1 MKTKKFNLVYIFVYS
16 ILVIYAIIT
25 IIPFVWTILSSF
37 KSYSEIVGKEFTFFP
52 KVWTLGNYEY
62 LFSQEPLFLRWIFN
76 SIFIGVTV
84 TFLNIIFNTM
94 CGYAL
99 ARLDFKGKNILL
111 YIILLVLA
119 VPGQILM
126 IPTYIIL
133 YNLGWIDDYK
143 AMIIPSMV
151 NATYIFMMRQFFIN
165 FPKEVEEAASIDG
178 LNRFQILFYM
188 AFPIA
193 KPAIATQA
201 IFIFMSSWNDFMKP
215 LLYMTSRENFTLTV
229 GLKYFQTQY
238 YTYWNYVMAAAVVS
252 VIPILILYI
261 ILNKYFMDGMR
272 IGGDK

>member
-84 TFLNIIFNTM
+84 AFLNIIFNTM

-133 YNLGWIDDYK
+133 YNLGWIDNYK

-178 LNRFQILFYM
+178 LNRFQILFHM

>member
-76 SIFIGVTV
+76 SVFIGVTV

-165 FPKEVEEAASIDG
+165 FPKEV
-178 LNRFQILFYM
+178 
-188 AFPIA
+188 
-193 KPAIATQA
+193 
-201 IFIFMSSWNDFMKP
+201 
-215 LLYMTSRENFTLTV
+215 
-229 GLKYFQTQY
+229 
-238 YTYWNYVMAAAVVS
+238 
-252 VIPILILYI
+252 
-261 ILNKYFMDGMR
+261 
-272 IGGDK
+272 

>member
-178 LNRFQILFYM
+178 LNRFQILFHM

>member
-37 KSYSEIVGKEFTFFP
+37 KSYSEIVEKEFTFFP

-76 SIFIGVTV
+76 SVFIGVTV

-178 LNRFQILFYM
+178 LNRFQILFHM

>member
-84 TFLNIIFNTM
+84 AFLNIIFNTM

-178 LNRFQILFYM
+178 LNRFQILFHM

>member
-76 SIFIGVTV
+76 SVFIGVTV

-178 LNRFQILFYM
+178 LNRFQILFHM